1 MEMGKLTC
9 PPLTLPN
16 EIQMVSG
23 FLCLFFVFFFAVLN
37 EHSLVFYQ
45 PLAIFQ
51 SFETVDSGKFCT
63 VFSLAL

>member
-9 PPLTLPN
+9 PQLTLPN
-16 EIQMVSG
+16 EIQMVSV
-23 FLCLFFVFFFAVLN
+23 FFVFWFFFAVLN

>member
-1 MEMGKLTC
+1 MSKLTC
-9 PPLTLPN
+9 PQRTLPN

-23 FLCLFFVFFFAVLN
+23 FFFFFPVLK
-37 EHSLVFYQ
+37 EHSLVCYQ

-51 SFETVDSGKFCT
+51 SFETVDSGKFHT